1 MTLSDWSE
9 HPAARAELLAAADRL
24 PIDAAS
30 MLIDA
35 AEGAVEDV
43 LARPDAWP
51 ALATAGT
58 NATIRRRSIRPFRM
72 SVVYVVAHQRVR
84 VLAYAHERRRPGY
97 WASRVQDF
105 T

>member
-9 HPAARAELLAAADRL
+9 HPAERAELLAAADRL
-24 PIDAAS
+24 PIEVAS

-35 AEGAVEDV
+35 AQRAVEDV

-51 ALATAGT
+51 ALATAET

-72 SVVYVVAHQRVR
+72 SVVYVVADQRVR
-84 VLAYAHERRRPGY
+84 VLAYAHERREPGY
-97 WASRVQDF
+97 WASRIEDS